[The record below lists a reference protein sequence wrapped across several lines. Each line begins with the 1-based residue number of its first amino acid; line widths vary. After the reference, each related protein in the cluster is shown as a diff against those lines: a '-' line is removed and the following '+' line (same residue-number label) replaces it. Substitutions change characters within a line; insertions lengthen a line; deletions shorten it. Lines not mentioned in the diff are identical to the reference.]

1 MPKIRRRGVIF
12 MTLDEKIK
20 ALKAKLEGQRSKVTA
35 LQTEVRSLA
44 EKAENEADFTAAKA
58 KRSELDNL
66 NKEIRMN
73 EENLDLY
80 KEALR
85 GKTKPAAKRNKVE
98 ANKEQRH
105 AINEYIRSKG
115 KITEGVEIRDGEAV
129 IPGEMLRDITPTTD
143 GISSPDAK
151 PVIPVAISY
160 TPQRELQTS
169 VDLKQ
174 FTNVFAATTA
184 SGQYPI
190 LKNTTATLISVAELE
205 KNPALAKP
213 EFANVDWKIQTY
225 RGAIPLS
232 QESID
237 DAVVDLVGIV
247 GENANQQKQNTTNGA
262 VATVM
267 KGFTAKSVNT
277 LDDLKHINNVDLD
290 PAYERVIVATQ
301 SFYNWLDTLKD
312 GNGRYLLQDSIVS
325 PSGKTV
331 LNMPIFVIADTLF
344 GVAGEAHAFIG
355 DVKRAVI
362 FANRSDVTVRWVDSE
377 IYGQYLQVA
386 TRFDAKPADKKVRLL
401 LNIHG

>member
-1 MPKIRRRGVIF
+1 

-386 TRFDAKPADKKVRLL
+386 TRFDAKPADKKAGFFLTYTDEAAPKA
-401 LNIHG
+401 

>member
-1 MPKIRRRGVIF
+1 

-80 KEALR
+80 KESLR
-85 GKTKPAAKRNKVE
+85 GRTKPAAKRNKVE
-98 ANKEQRH
+98 ANKEQRR

-386 TRFDAKPADKKVRLL
+386 TRFDAKPADKKAGFFLTYTDEAAPKA
-401 LNIHG
+401 

>member
-1 MPKIRRRGVIF
+1 

-20 ALKAKLEGQRSKVTA
+20 ALKAELDEQRSKVPA
-35 LQTEVRSLA
+35 LQTEVRNLV
-44 EKAENEADFTAAKA
+44 EKAENEADFTAAKT
-58 KRSELDNL
+58 KRSELDDL

-73 EENLDLY
+73 EENLELY

-85 GKTKPAAKRNKVE
+85 GKTKPATKQNKSEASKEKRD
-98 ANKEQRH
+98 

-115 KITEGVEIRDGEAV
+115 KSTEGVEIRDGEVV

-143 GISSPDAK
+143 GISSPDAQ

-247 GENANQQKQNTTNGA
+247 GENANQQKLNTTNGA

-267 KGFTAKSVNT
+267 KGFTAKTVNT

-331 LNMPIFVIADTLF
+331 LNMPIFVIADPLF
-344 GVAGEAHAFIG
+344 GTAGEAHAFIG

-386 TRFDAKPADKKVRLL
+386 TRFDAKPADKKAGFFLT
-401 LNIHG
+401 HADDPKA

>member
-1 MPKIRRRGVIF
+1 

-190 LKNTTATLISVAELE
+190 LKNTTATLTSVAELE

-386 TRFDAKPADKKVRLL
+386 TRFDAKPADKKAGFFLTYTYAAAPKA
-401 LNIHG
+401 

>member
-1 MPKIRRRGVIF
+1 

-312 GNGRYLLQDSIVS
+312 DNGRYLLQDSIVS

-386 TRFDAKPADKKVRLL
+386 TRFDAKPADKKAGFFLTYTDEAAPKA
-401 LNIHG
+401 